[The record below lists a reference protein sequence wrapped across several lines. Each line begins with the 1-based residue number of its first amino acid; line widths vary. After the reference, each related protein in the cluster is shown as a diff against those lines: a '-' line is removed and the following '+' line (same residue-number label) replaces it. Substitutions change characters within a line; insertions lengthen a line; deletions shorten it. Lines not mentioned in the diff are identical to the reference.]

1 MPSVNARAA
10 AIYGS
15 EIEQAIVAQLT
26 AAGCDLRFDRVVQR
40 LVNDLK
46 ASLTPL
52 VPERQALLITLTA
65 PIKLPKKTS
74 AEVCNAIQ
82 ISASAHNFN
91 LKVHGNQVSIYRLAH
106 FPPHLPKVF
115 VFVHNPE
122 TEAAQTLDVVKSQ
135 ALTHILYS
143 PREN

>member
-82 ISASAHNFN
+82 ISASAHNFSR
-91 LKVHGNQVSIYRLAH
+91 KVHGNQVSIYRLAQL
-106 FPPHLPKVF
+106 PPHLPKVL

-122 TEAAQTLDVVKSQ
+122 TEAAQILDVVKSQ
-135 ALTHILYS
+135 ALMHILYS

>member
-15 EIEQAIVAQLT
+15 EIEQAIVAELT
-26 AAGCDLRFDRVVQR
+26 VAGCHLRFDRVVQW

-46 ASLTPL
+46 ASLTPH

-82 ISASAHNFN
+82 ISASAHNFS
-91 LKVHGNQVSIYRLAH
+91 LEVHGNQVSIYRLAQL
-106 FPPHLPKVF
+106 PPHLPKVL

-122 TEAAQTLDVVKSQ
+122 TEAAQILDVVKSQ

-143 PREN
+143 PRDN